1 MANSDYKT
9 LKAQLDALQEKTEAA
24 RVAEL
29 EALVADMRANVA
41 EYGITAEQIFGR
53 QRVAKGKKVGGHV
66 AAKYQN
72 PKTGE
77 TWSGRGRAPAWI
89 KDVKDRTRFLIG
101 SAVETQSA
109 PGNATAGAVVKKA
122 AAKKAAAKT
131 RKGDAKS
138 AKSVKSAGA
147 TAARKRGRPSTTV
160 AAKKTRSRRT
170 PGVKKAAGAAV
181 KPEVITEAA
190 GE

>member
-29 EALVADMRANVA
+29 EALVADIRAKVT

-53 QRVAKGKKVGGHV
+53 QRVGKGKKVGGHV

-77 TWSGRGRAPAWI
+77 SWSGRGRAPAWI

-101 SAVETQSA
+101 AAAETQS
-109 PGNATAGAVVKKA
+109 TAGNGAVRAAVKKA

-138 AKSVKSAGA
+138 MKSAGA
-147 TAARKRGRPSTTV
+147 TVARKKGRPSTSVV
-160 AAKKTRSRRT
+160 AAKKTGSRRA
-170 PGVKKAAGAAV
+170 PSVKKAAGAAV
-181 KPEVITEAA
+181 KPDVVTEAA
-190 GE
+190 SE